1 MLTVQLFLESL
12 AAKGPRLRPEGAYKS
27 KSFVK
32 HVVNLKDGNG
42 NKVNYSL
49 HNITF

>member
-1 MLTVQLFLESL
+1 MLMVQLFLEPF
-12 AAKGPRLRPEGAYKS
+12 AAKGPRLLPKGTYKP

-32 HVVNLKDGNG
+32 CVVNLKDGNG